1 MKQDYINLEENE
13 FLLYLLQDQMPIIS
27 EGGKKIIIHK
37 LIDKLDEKDR
47 EIIEMICYDHL
58 SYSECA
64 KIIGIN
70 KRNFRKKVKKIIK
83 KMQYLWEE
91 QKNGN

>member
-1 MKQDYINLEENE
+1 MNQDYINLEDNE
-13 FLLYLLQDQMPIIS
+13 FLLYLLQYQMPVIS

-37 LIDKLDEKDR
+37 LIDKLDKNDKDVMV
-47 EIIEMICYDHL
+47 MICDYHL